1 MSAGRG
7 VNAAVIAASAVLI
20 AAGLK
25 IAAPLIVPF
34 LLAAFV
40 TTITA
45 PLVVALVRRGW
56 PKGLAV
62 LAGVLVDLLALA
74 GLGTMVGG
82 SINAFL
88 QRVPQYQE
96 RMTNLLVETARWL
109 QGHGVPQADPARLS
123 ELIRPGDV
131 VGVMAD
137 LVRGA
142 TGILS
147 NVVLVLLFVVFM
159 LFEALGMRE
168 KLARALQDERTATHY
183 AEAAREINTYMLV
196 KAGASAVTGLLLFLW
211 TWAWGVELPALWGLL
226 AFLLNFIPTIGSIVA
241 AIPPVLLA
249 LLDQGAGTALAVAG
263 GYVAVNTTIGNFIE
277 PRILG
282 RALGISPLVVV
293 LSVIGWGWL
302 LGPAGAF
309 LSVPLTMMVKVFL
322 SHTEDLRWAAVLLE
336 PVSVPQ
342 RATIPPPPPEPADS
356 PRQPPHLPAGAL
368 QSGHDLAAGSVP
380 SQEG

>member
-7 VNAAVIAASAVLI
+7 VNAAVIVASAVVI

-25 IAAPLIVPF
+25 IAAPLLVPF

-40 TTITA
+40 TTITS
-45 PLVVALVRRGW
+45 PLVTALVRRHW

-62 LAGVLVDLLALA
+62 LAGVLADLLVFA

-96 RMTNLLVETARWL
+96 RMRAMLAETARWL
-109 QGHGVPQADPARLS
+109 QAHGVQQADPARLA

-137 LVRGA
+137 LVQSA

-159 LFEALGMRE
+159 LFEAQGMRE
-168 KLARALQDERTATHY
+168 KLARALQDERTANHY

-249 LLDQGAGTALAVAG
+249 LLDQGAGTALAVTG
-263 GYVAVNTTIGNFIE
+263 GYVAVNSTIGNFIE

-282 RALGISPLVVV
+282 RALGLSPLVVV

-336 PVSVPQ
+336 PVSPPQ
-342 RATIPPPPPEPADS
+342 RATIPPPPPEPAEHL
-356 PRQPPHLPAGAL
+356 RQPPKLPADAL
-368 QSGHDLAAGSVP
+368 QSGHDLAAEATR
-380 SQEG
+380 SQGG